1 MRNVLWYLGFLSLIS
16 LLYFV
21 KGDPGYLLYL
31 SFLMFFFT
39 YNAKDERV
47 EINEGK
53 AARNAFLYMMI
64 TSAVCIAYVSLSKN
78 IAFYQWGFAI
88 VVTGALV
95 VCVLSFKYYENK
107 GDVK

>member
-16 LLYFV
+16 LLYFM

-31 SFLMFFFT
+31 SFFMFFFT

-47 EINEGK
+47 GINEGR
-53 AARNAFLYMMI
+53 AARNAFLYMMVA
-64 TSAVCIAYVSLSKN
+64 SAASVAYVGLTEN
-78 IAFYQWGFAI
+78 TAFYQWAFAI

-95 VCVLSFKYYENK
+95 VCVLSFKYYEDK
-107 GDVK
+107 GDIA